1 MRILFTL
8 WNAKP
13 IPLGRLFVYPVKF
26 EDHFTGAAISKHKG
40 KNMLK
45 KLSIIM
51 LIIALPAFSYAEIKI
66 FNETHKYIMGDN
78 DSKNDARRICFLEAK
93 RKILDRAG
101 VYIESSTEVKN
112 YQLTKDEISAYSGA
126 LLKVGIENEEWKLV
140 GENMAVFLSVK
151 AEVDT
156 DSINKKLA
164 EIKKD
169 DDLQDRIIKQQSQ
182 LDKLEQRIA
191 NLQRQLGTKDKDKA
205 NSLLDE
211 RKKVLKNIEEI
222 QASSVFDF
230 WRK

>member
-1 MRILFTL
+1 
-8 WNAKP
+8 
-13 IPLGRLFVYPVKF
+13 
-26 EDHFTGAAISKHKG
+26 
-40 KNMLK
+40 
-45 KLSIIM
+45 M
-51 LIIALPAFSYAEIKI
+51 LIVALPALSLAETKI
-66 FNETHKYIMGDN
+66 FSETHKYIMGDN

-101 VYIESSTEVKN
+101 VYIESRTEVKN
-112 YQLTKDEISAYSGA
+112 YQLTKDEISAYSSV

-156 DSINKKLA
+156 NSINKKLA

-169 DDLQDRIIKQQSQ
+169 DDLKDRIIKQQNQ

-191 NLQRQLGTKDKDKA
+191 QLQKQLETKNKDKA
-205 NSLLDE
+205 NSLRDE